1 MNRKTFLVV
10 LGLVSVA
17 FAAIDAALISSLRR
31 EYAQAIAASGWT
43 PVAAQILSYDAGIT
57 NKRSGSYV
65 NARVRYS
72 YVVHGQTYTG
82 DRMGFL
88 IRDHFEN
95 SAEGMAQVERLGR
108 EVQPRAYYDPADP
121 SQSVLSIRHPYADE
135 YWRRGRRLLLGTA
148 SGLAV
153 ITALFAIA
161 WVARRRSA
169 HGTNSS
175 PTVGTRAG

>member
-1 MNRKTFLVV
+1 MNRRRFLII
-10 LGLVSVA
+10 LALVSVA
-17 FAAIDAALISSLRR
+17 FASIDAALISSLRH
-31 EYAQAIAASGWT
+31 EYAQALAAATWR
-43 PVAAQILSYDAGIT
+43 PVEARILSYDAGIT

-65 NARVRYS
+65 SARVRYS
-72 YVVHGQTYTG
+72 YAVNGRTYTG

-121 SQSVLSIRHPYADE
+121 SQSVLSIGHPYAAE
-135 YWRRGRRLLLGTA
+135 YWRRGRHLLLGTA

-153 ITALFAIA
+153 IAALFALA
-161 WVARRRSA
+161 WLTRRRPDR
-169 HGTNSS
+169 GPN
-175 PTVGTRAG
+175 PPPPVGTPAA